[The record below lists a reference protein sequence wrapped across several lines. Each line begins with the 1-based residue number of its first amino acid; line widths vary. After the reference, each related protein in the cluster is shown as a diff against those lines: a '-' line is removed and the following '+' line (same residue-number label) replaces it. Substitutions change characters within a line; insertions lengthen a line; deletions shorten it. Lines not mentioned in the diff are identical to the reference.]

1 MGLETGCELLSFFF
15 LTEGWFSGELFS
27 GLKFKYENNYSCKYV
42 PDFTVLFMIVQCFNS
57 SVLWIRGLPFI
68 IMYVLLVNE
77 LLDGLSVEA
86 AVYMLVERR
95 QTDIVQ
101 CHVAQGTNHLGF
113 LVVYTSRGSLKAIK
127 CNIII
132 TAGKRGLGQGNIFT
146 GVCPPR
152 GGACLPLGSRGMSA
166 SGSLGPH
173 PPGTHSLHTHR
184 PHGQQADGTHPT
196 GMLSCLGRYIS
207 FRIIIF

>member
-1 MGLETGCELLSFFF
+1 
-15 LTEGWFSGELFS
+15 
-27 GLKFKYENNYSCKYV
+27 
-42 PDFTVLFMIVQCFNS
+42 MIVQCFNS
-57 SVLWIRGLPFI
+57 NVLWIRGLPFI
-68 IMYVLLVNE
+68 IMYVLFVNE
-77 LLDGLSVEA
+77 FLDGLSVEA

-101 CHVAQGTNHLGF
+101 RHVTQGTHHLGF

-152 GGACLPLGSRGMSA
+152 GGGVCR
-166 SGSLGPH
+166 
-173 PPGTHSLHTHR
+173 
-184 PHGQQADGTHPT
+184 
-196 GMLSCLGRYIS
+196 
-207 FRIIIF
+207 

>member
-15 LTEGWFSGELFS
+15 LAEGWFSGELFS

-42 PDFTVLFMIVQCFNS
+42 PDYPVLFMIVQCFNS
-57 SVLWIRGLPFI
+57 NVLWIRGLPFI
-68 IMYVLLVNE
+68 IMYVLLVYE
-77 LLDGLSVEA
+77 ILDGLSVEA

-101 CHVAQGTNHLGF
+101 RHVTQGTHHLGF
-113 LVVYTSRGSLKAIK
+113 FVVYTSRGSLKAIK
-127 CNIII
+127 CSIII

-152 GGACLPLGSRGMSA
+152 GGGVSAAGSRGMSA

-173 PPGTHSLHTHR
+173 LSRHTLLAHPP
-184 PHGQQADGTHPT
+184 PPT
-196 GMLSCLGRYIS
+196 VNKRMV
-207 FRIIIF
+207 RILLECFLV